1 MQEIQPRYEF
11 RAFAQNFGRV
21 EEKIRQL
28 SKSER
33 FRESNEI
40 YILSAVNNKNNIK
53 IRYDTLDIKAFVRE
67 EKGLQQWSPHLK
79 AEFPL
84 LVAVIRDE
92 VFPSLGVAI
101 QQFNQSEYTAAQFL
115 EDIILPHPELTL
127 ARVYK
132 RRFGYSIQGCIS
144 EIAELLIN
152 GAAIKTVA
160 VESDNI
166 EAVLK
171 AIEELGLQEYENVN
185 YLLAIKRI
193 LGMEPLAE

>member
-67 EKGLQQWSPHLK
+67 EKGLQQWGPHLK

>member
-1 MQEIQPRYEF
+1 MPEIQPRYEF

-28 SKSER
+28 SDLER
-33 FRESNEI
+33 FRESNEV
-40 YILSAVNNKNNIK
+40 YILSALNNKNNLK
-53 IRYDTLDIKAFVRE
+53 IRYDTLDIKTFLRE
-67 EKGLQQWSPHLK
+67 EKGLQQWRPILK
-79 AEFPL
+79 TGFPL
-84 LVAVIRDE
+84 QMALIRDE
-92 VFPSLGVAI
+92 VLPSLGAAI
-101 QQFNQSEYTAAQFL
+101 PQFKQSEYTQKQFL
-115 EDIILPHPELTL
+115 EDIIQPHPELSL
-127 ARVYK
+127 ARVFK
-132 RRFGYSIQGCIS
+132 RRFGYTISGCIS

-171 AIEELGLQEYENVN
+171 AIEMLGLQEYENVS

-193 LGMEPLAE
+193 VGMEPLGE

>member
-1 MQEIQPRYEF
+1 MTEIQPRYEF

-28 SKSER
+28 SPLER

-40 YILSAVNNKNNIK
+40 YILSAVNITKNVK

-67 EKGLQQWSPHLK
+67 EKGLQQWKPQLK
-79 AEFPL
+79 VEFPL
-84 LVAVIRDE
+84 RMAVIRDE
-92 VFPSLGVAI
+92 IFPALEVAI
-101 QQFNQSEYTAAQFL
+101 PQFYQPEYTLAQFL
-115 EDIILPHPELTL
+115 EDIIGPQPELTL

-132 RRFGYSIQGCIS
+132 RRFGYSIYGCIS

-160 VESDNI
+160 VESEDI

-171 AIEELGLQEYENVN
+171 AMEMLGLQEYENVN

-193 LGMEPLAE
+193 LGMEPLTD

>member
-1 MQEIQPRYEF
+1 MQEIPPRYEF
-11 RAFAQNFGRV
+11 RVFAQHFGRV

-28 SKSER
+28 SKLEK

-40 YILSAVNNKNNIK
+40 YILSPVNNKNNIK

-67 EKGLQQWSPHLK
+67 EKGLQQWKPHLK

-84 LVAVIRDE
+84 QMAVIRDG
-92 VFPSLGVAI
+92 VFPSLGAAI
-101 QQFNQSEYTAAQFL
+101 PQFNQSEYTLAQFF
-115 EDIILPHPELTL
+115 EDIIHPHPELVL
-127 ARVYK
+127 ARVFK
-132 RRFGYSIQGCIS
+132 RRFGYTINGCIS
-144 EIAELLIN
+144 EIAELLVN

-160 VESDNI
+160 VESEDV

-171 AIEELGLQEYENVN
+171 AIEMLGLHEYENVN

-193 LGMEPLAE
+193 LGMEPIGE

>member
-1 MQEIQPRYEF
+1 MPEIVPRYEF
-11 RAFAQNFGRV
+11 RTFAQHFGLV
-21 EEKIRQL
+21 EEKMRKL
-28 SKSER
+28 SKLEK
-33 FRESNEI
+33 FRESSEI
-40 YILSAVNNKNNIK
+40 YILSAGNRENNIK
-53 IRYDTLDIKAFVRE
+53 IRYDTLDIKVFVKE
-67 EKGLQQWSPHLK
+67 EKGLQQWRPRMS

-84 LVAVIRDE
+84 QKAVIIDA
-92 VFPSLGVAI
+92 VFPALGVAVP
-101 QQFNQSEYTAAQFL
+101 QLNRSEYHVEQYL
-115 EDIILPHPELTL
+115 EDIILPHPELVF

-132 RRFGYSIQGCIS
+132 RRFGYSIYGCIS

-160 VESDNI
+160 VESEDI

-171 AIEELGLQEYENVN
+171 ALVMLGLQEYENVN